1 MWRAGLGVSMA
12 VIEVEAVGR
21 AANPLDTLESVAS
34 AHDWMFD
41 RLSQDEL
48 AVELSGR
55 WCDFR
60 LQFSWR
66 DEIHAL
72 LFTCAFDL
80 RVPPPKRRDITD
92 LLALMNERMI
102 VGHFDLWSEEGLPMY
117 RHTSLMRG
125 IRRASVEQLEDLVD
139 IAVEECERYYPAFQF
154 VIWGGKSAAD
164 AIATSLLDTQG
175 EA

>member
-1 MWRAGLGVSMA
+1 MA
-12 VIEVEAVGR
+12 VIEVESAGYV
-21 AANPLDTLESVAS
+21 ANPLETVESIAS

-41 RLSQDEL
+41 RMSNDEL
-48 AVELSGR
+48 AVELTGR

-66 DEIHAL
+66 TEIHAL
-72 LFTCAFDL
+72 HFTCAFDL
-80 RVPPPKRRDITD
+80 RVPDGKKREIND
-92 LLALMNERMI
+92 LLALMNERMA

-139 IAVEECERYYPAFQF
+139 IAVAECERYYPAFQF

-164 AIATSLLDTQG
+164 AIATSLLDTLG

>member
-1 MWRAGLGVSMA
+1 MWRGSLGVSMA
-12 VIEVEAVGR
+12 VIEVEPVAHV
-21 AANPLDTLESVAS
+21 ANPLETVENIAC
-34 AHDWMFD
+34 AHDWIFD
-41 RLSQDEL
+41 RMSSDEL
-48 AVELSGR
+48 AVELTGR

-66 DEIHAL
+66 GDIHAL
-72 LFTCAFDL
+72 HFTCAFDL
-80 RVPPPKRRDITD
+80 RVPPTKRRETND
-92 LLALMNERMI
+92 LLALMNERMA

-125 IRRASVEQLEDLVD
+125 IHRASVEQLEDLVD
-139 IAVEECERYYPAFQF
+139 IAVAECERYYPAFQF

-164 AIATSLLDTQG
+164 AIATSLLDTLG